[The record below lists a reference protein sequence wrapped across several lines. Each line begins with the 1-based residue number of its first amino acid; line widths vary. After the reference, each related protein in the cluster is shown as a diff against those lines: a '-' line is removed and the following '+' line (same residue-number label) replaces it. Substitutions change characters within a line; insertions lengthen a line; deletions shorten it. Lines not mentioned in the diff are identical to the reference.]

1 MPPALTKKQSQVF
14 DFIKQFVSD
23 EGYAPSYREIADYFE
38 LSSPATAYQHVKALI
53 DKGYLESGA
62 TGLARSIEVVEPEQ
76 QISDR
81 VAILPFSGLIT
92 AGEPIEAVET
102 NETIAVP
109 ADFVVDKMSS
119 YVLRVKGESM
129 IDDGILDGDYVVVER
144 NNYPK
149 NGDVVV
155 ALLDNSHA
163 TLKRFYKE
171 DKRIRLQPANKT
183 MSPIY
188 VRDVIIQGVVRAVIR
203 RFQTLSHCLP
213 LWCGA
218 VSRLTEA
225 PCRYSPVSRH
235 GRYREAETVTPV
247 FVGLIPCGRGSH
259 KGTRNE
265 QAYDSDRNV
274 CWKTGNEIRITRFI
288 CVTVFLL
295 PNYLSV
301 PSSTMPR
308 TLAARTWVAT
318 KRISTTQS
326 FFARLTKK
334 RVRTHNILVIAA

>member
-1 MPPALTKKQSQVF
+1 MAPSLTKKQSQVF
-14 DFIKQFVSD
+14 DFIKKFVAD
-23 EGYAPSYREIADYFE
+23 EGYAPSYREIAEYFE

-76 QISDR
+76 QLSDR
-81 VAILPFSGLIT
+81 VAILPFSGMIT

-203 RFQTLSHCLP
+203 RFQT
-213 LWCGA
+213 
-218 VSRLTEA
+218 
-225 PCRYSPVSRH
+225 
-235 GRYREAETVTPV
+235 
-247 FVGLIPCGRGSH
+247 I
-259 KGTRNE
+259 
-265 QAYDSDRNV
+265 
-274 CWKTGNEIRITRFI
+274 
-288 CVTVFLL
+288 
-295 PNYLSV
+295 
-301 PSSTMPR
+301 
-308 TLAARTWVAT
+308 
-318 KRISTTQS
+318 
-326 FFARLTKK
+326 
-334 RVRTHNILVIAA
+334 